1 MMAKLDRDD
10 ASENENEDES
20 ENGLNPAPLPAFAG
34 SGVTRDE
41 VRHVAALASLQLTD
55 EEEERMQ
62 RDLSAILGYIGEL
75 NELDTSHVEPLS
87 QISELLPHAGVPGS
101 GGPDGASTEQET
113 LRADEPRVS
122 LPRLTVMAQ
131 APATD
136 GTFFKVPKVIER

>member
-1 MMAKLDRDD
+1 MHPELDP
-10 ASENENEDES
+10 ETES
-20 ENGLNPAPLPAFAG
+20 ETRQHPPPSPASAG
-34 SGVTRDE
+34 SGVAGKVTRDE

-62 RDLSAILGYIGEL
+62 RDLSAILGYVGEL

-87 QISELLPHAGVPGS
+87 QISELLAHSSAMGGAGPE
-101 GGPDGASTEQET
+101 DEA

-136 GTFFKVPKVIER
+136 GIFFKVPKVIER